1 MQNSES
7 SKNVLNHLVWMFE
20 GDWNVLELKNQ
31 ISDNFETYG
40 HIIMVTVLVKD
51 YYDSFRI
58 E

>member
-1 MQNSES
+1 
-7 SKNVLNHLVWMFE
+7 MFE